1 MEISDVNS
9 STLKISNQKLDKFN
23 SLDNLTVFGDWINNI
38 EGLNL
43 SFRTAKPFPHLVIDN
58 FLETSYATKISDVF
72 PTDYKK
78 WYHYNNPLEV
88 KYTSDKINEFEPE
101 IQSLFYILST
111 SQITELFSKI
121 SGIHNLEHDPCL
133 HGAGLHVHPRN
144 GRLGLHLDYEK
155 HPYLQEKERRLNII
169 FFLNKEWS
177 SSWKGDNQ
185 LWNKDLSNFV
195 STQVKFNRALIFQT
209 NDISWHGLPD
219 KIMCPENYFRK
230 TFAYYYISPLQSTKK
245 KNKFGNDGSG
255 FRTKA
260 SYISTPNK
268 DIPPQVKRLQEIR
281 PHRRINPQDM
291 EEIWPE
297 WSPELY

>member
-1 MEISDVNS
+1 MEISEVKS
-9 STLKISNQKLDKFN
+9 STPKISNQKLDKFN
-23 SLDNLTVFGDWINNI
+23 SLDNQTIFGDWINNI
-38 EGLNL
+38 ESLNL

-58 FLETSYATKISDVF
+58 FLNTSYATKIVDGF

-88 KYTSDKINEFEPE
+88 KYTFDKINEFEPE
-101 IQSLFYILST
+101 IQNLFYIFST

-121 SGIHNLEHDPCL
+121 SGIHNLEYDPYL

-155 HPYLQEKERRLNII
+155 HPHLQEKERRLNII

-185 LWNKDLSNFV
+185 LWSDDLSYFV

-209 NDISWHGLPD
+209 DDTSWHGMPD

-230 TFAYYYISPLQSTKK
+230 SFAYYYISPLQSTKK

-268 DIPPQVKRLQEIR
+268 DTPLQVKRLQEIR

-291 EEIWPE
+291 KEIWPE
-297 WSPELY
+297 WTPELY